1 MNNFNLE
8 KIINKKLKVHMFQD
22 YAPNGLQIEGSKNI
36 KKIVTGVS
44 ACQDLLDQA
53 VKLNA
58 TAIIVHHGYFW
69 NNTEKIIKNIQRTRL
84 KTIISNNINLYSW
97 HLPLDAHT
105 ELGNNAHIAK
115 KLNIKIQ
122 GYLLPLVPWGTFDN
136 GISGKELFSKI
147 KKKYNRTPFYEN
159 PKYNSK
165 IFKIAW
171 CSGKGQ
177 SFINKIDLFNLD
189 AFLTGEV
196 SEETIYIARENS
208 LHFFSIGHHASERD
222 GIIALGNW
230 LTDNYNLDI
239 TFIDTN
245 NPI

>member
-1 MNNFNLE
+1 MNNFYLE
-8 KIINKKLKVHMFQD
+8 KIINEKLKTHKFQD
-22 YAPNGLQIEGSKNI
+22 YAPNGLQIEGSKHI
-36 KKIVTGVS
+36 KRIVTGVS

-58 TAIIVHHGYFW
+58 SAIIVHHGYFW
-69 NNTEKIIKNIQRTRL
+69 NNTERIIKNIQRKRL
-84 KTIISNNINLYSW
+84 KTIISNDINLYSW
-97 HLPLDAHT
+97 HLPLDAHP
-105 ELGNNAHIAK
+105 ELGNNIHIAK
-115 KLNIKIQ
+115 KLNIKIE
-122 GYLLPLVPWGTFDN
+122 GYLSPFIPWGTFKD
-136 GISGKELFSKI
+136 GISGQKLFKKI
-147 KKKYNRTPFYEN
+147 IKMYNRTPFYEHHQCD
-159 PKYNSK
+159 SK

-177 SFINKIDLFNLD
+177 GFMKQIDLVHLD

-196 SEETIYIARENS
+196 SEETIYIARENH

-230 LTDNYNLDI
+230 LSEKYNLDV
-239 TFIDTN
+239 TFFDTN